1 MTPRMHQHSETLGTG
16 GIGLL
21 ASLGSFAVSL
31 AEIEMSLRIASL
43 VVGITVGLFT
53 LRRLWKDNPK
63 D

>member
-1 MTPRMHQHSETLGTG
+1 MTPRMYQHSDTLSTG

-31 AEIEMSLRIASL
+31 AEIEMSLRITSL

-53 LRRLWKDNPK
+53 LRKLWKDTKK